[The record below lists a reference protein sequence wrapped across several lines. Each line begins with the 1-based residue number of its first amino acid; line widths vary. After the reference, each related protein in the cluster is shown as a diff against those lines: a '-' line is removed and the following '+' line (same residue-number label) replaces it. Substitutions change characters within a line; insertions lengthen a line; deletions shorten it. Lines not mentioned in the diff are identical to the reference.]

1 MTKITAILP
10 LHSLLYYRNEVVDTA
25 TRGRDRKKVTI
36 TYGKHHIRTTVDVDD
51 LMLLPGEGG
60 NINTLA

>member
-1 MTKITAILP
+1 MTQVSKILP

-25 TRGRDRKKVTI
+25 TRGRDKKKVTI

-51 LMLLPGEGG
+51 LMLLPCEGG